1 MVKEAAKGYNVK
13 IEVKGDA
20 EILANDGGCIVF
32 ENLIGSAVKHGK
44 ASRIEVN
51 IQKSENSVRIRIADD
66 GKGIPVMDKIFEEG
80 FTTGSGS
87 GLGLYIVK
95 KLVESFGGSIKVER
109 SVPRGTVFV
118 LEFPRI
124 VSLVKFSSAQMPL

>member
-1 MVKEAAKGYNVK
+1 MQRFWQMM
-13 IEVKGDA
+13 
-20 EILANDGGCIVF
+20 GCIVF
-32 ENLIGSAVKHGK
+32 ENLIGNAVKHGK
-44 ASRIEVN
+44 ASRIEVD
-51 IQKSENSVRIRIADD
+51 IQKSENGVRIRIADD
-66 GKGIPVMDKIFEEG
+66 GKGIPVDVMDKISEEG